1 MLKKIANFKYS
12 YDFKK
17 IMASKVDN
25 QNRFISTV
33 FHALAD
39 PIRLEII
46 FYLREGEKCV
56 CEIVPHLNLIQPLVS
71 RHLKILKDSGIVR
84 CRKDGTKRM
93 YSIVD
98 VRIYTVVDALTPELV
113 NTLRKEVFESI
124 TCG

>member
-1 MLKKIANFKYS
+1 
-12 YDFKK
+12 
-17 IMASKVDN
+17 MASKANN

-39 PIRLEII
+39 PIRLDII

-56 CEIVPHLNLIQPLVS
+56 CEIIPHLNLIQPLVS
-71 RHLKILKDSGIVR
+71 RHLKILKDAGIVR

-98 VRIYTVVDALTPELV
+98 VRLCTVIDALTPELV
-113 NTLRKEVFESI
+113 DTLRKEVFDSI